1 MMTLGESKD
10 GEIQRRE
17 LEILGRMTER
27 WGDMEEDMGEGG
39 IKMTYREVI
48 YTEVDIE
55 ETRRGREKK

>member
-17 LEILGRMTER
+17 LEILGRMTEK

-39 IKMTYREVI
+39 IKMTYREVGGNI
-48 YTEVDIE
+48 QKWI
-55 ETRRGREKK
+55 